1 MTATAAVAASTV
13 LFLAIHLAFHV
24 PTRFSFAVALKL
36 SRGVAALLLVAAGAA
51 ALVSHFP
58 HWPQLFL
65 TRPGEDPL
73 ILGVCFVLGHL
84 LADFLWLGYG
94 GFVLGRK
101 QRTDLVLHHL
111 LGVAACAAALYLEMA
126 YTLIAVVLLSEM
138 LPVTSGLVGC
148 AHARADSRLE
158 RRAFVLGLGVLLGWR
173 LPLWAFLVAVASW
186 NLWTGGYLSETRP
199 IYVLALVALPL
210 VALFDVY
217 WSRAYVAEIRR
228 LTPVPSPAEAGLVG
242 AEAEL

>member
-1 MTATAAVAASTV
+1 MTAAGILASTA
-13 LFLAIHLAFHV
+13 LFLSIHLAFHL
-24 PTRFSFAVALKL
+24 PGRFSFPVALKL
-36 SRGVAALLLVAAGAA
+36 SRGVAALLLVTAGAA
-51 ALVSHFP
+51 ALVSHFR

-65 TRPGEDPL
+65 ARPGEDPM
-73 ILGVCFVLGHL
+73 ILAVCLVLGHL

-94 GFVLGRK
+94 GFVLKKK
-101 QRTDLVLHHL
+101 QRADLLLHHV
-111 LGVAACAAALYLEMA
+111 LGVLACAAALYLEMA

-148 AHARADSRLE
+148 AHARADLRLE

-186 NLWTGGYLSETRP
+186 NLWTGDYLSETRP

-210 VALFDVY
+210 VALFDLY
-217 WSRAYVAEIRR
+217 WSRVYVAEIRR
-228 LTPVPSPAEAGLVG
+228 LTPIPPPIEAGLVG
-242 AEAEL
+242 AEVEL